1 MKLILRGHIR
11 NSFTNDTLKN
21 LFASLLDKIPN
32 IKVYVH
38 SWNVVQ
44 SSLSWRGMEEDRTE
58 VTPDM
63 VAEYLDV
70 GENLRR
76 VVVEDDRNVR
86 VPGRATGTVA
96 STPCPIKGYKL
107 MFYGM
112 MRGSELVLEDS
123 DPEELVV
130 QTRFD
135 MLSNWVRMNPE
146 RMLDFMDARPGEGE
160 PIRFLIRPGENERDR
175 RLRLDRWM
183 RHGSEYEPHW
193 TVGVENTFMATA
205 GNMNRFLSHMYN
217 RFDEVEAKYKRANHQ
232 EWLPMFEAFDPCWL
246 SRPS

>member
-1 MKLILRGHIR
+1 MNLIIRGHIR
-11 NSFTNDTLKN
+11 NSFESSDFRGLVRSIVN
-21 LFASLLDKIPN
+21 
-32 IKVYVH
+32 KVPGIRIYVH

-58 VTPDM
+58 VTPEM
-63 VAEYLDV
+63 IVEYLDV

-86 VPGRATGTVA
+86 VPGRVTGTVA
-96 STPCPIKGYKL
+96 STPCPTKGYKL

-123 DPEELVV
+123 DPEEMVV

-135 MLSNWVRMNPE
+135 ILSGWAKMSKE
-146 RMLDFMDARPGEGE
+146 RILEFMDFRPGEGE
-160 PIRFLIRPGENERDR
+160 PIRFLIRPGENDRDR
-175 RLRLDRWM
+175 KLRLDRWR

-193 TVGVENTFMATA
+193 TLGVENTFMATA
-205 GNMNRFLSHMYN
+205 RNMNVFLSHMYS

>member
-1 MKLILRGHIR
+1 MNLIIRGHIR
-11 NSFTNDTLKN
+11 NSFESSDFRGLVR
-21 LFASLLDKIPN
+21 SIVDKVPS

-70 GENLRR
+70 GESLRR
-76 VVVEDDRNVR
+76 IVVEDDRNVR
-86 VPGRATGTVA
+86 VPGRVTRTVA

-123 DPEELVV
+123 DPEDLVV

-135 MLSNWVRMNPE
+135 ILSGWAKMSKE
-146 RMLDFMDARPGEGE
+146 RILDFMDARPGEGE
-160 PIRFLIRPGENERDR
+160 PIRFLIRPGENDRDR
-175 RLRLDRWM
+175 KLRLDRWR

-193 TVGVENTFMATA
+193 TLGIENVFMATA
-205 GNMNRFLSHMYN
+205 GNMNRFL
-217 RFDEVEAKYKRANHQ
+217 
-232 EWLPMFEAFDPCWL
+232 
-246 SRPS
+246 